1 MKQFCRFVLI
11 ILLVLVVMPFAP
23 AFAETPAVPQSRQ
36 QITLSFAPLVKQVAP
51 AVVNIY
57 AQKKVQ
63 QRVMS
68 PLLDDP
74 FFRRFFEGAMPPGFS
89 RERLENSLGSGVVV
103 RASGMI
109 VTSNHVIAGAD
120 QIRVVLADRREFD
133 ATVMLSDDRSDLA
146 VLRIDTK
153 NEALPYL
160 ELKDSDEA
168 QVGDLV
174 LAIGDPFGVG
184 QTVTSG
190 IISAMARTSIST
202 NDLDYFIQTDAAIN
216 PGNSGGALVTM
227 DGKLVGINS
236 AIYSRDGG
244 NLGIGFAVPSNMVRV
259 VLNGVAQGAKALVHP
274 WTGIR
279 GQQVTTPLAASLGMP
294 QPSGF
299 LVNEIDPASPASQA
313 GLRVGDVI
321 VSVNNRAIEDAESF
335 RYRIATLPV
344 GSSAALGVVRRG
356 ETVTIALRLIAPPEN
371 PPREQT
377 LVSGR
382 NPLAGATIANLSPA
396 VSEEIGLRGIAQGV
410 VVVRVKDDSAASGL
424 GVHPGDVI
432 LSVNGLKTGSVAEIL
447 SALKRPS
454 HSWRLSIQRGESQL
468 SVMVGG

>member
-1 MKQFCRFVLI
+1 MRSFALCFVA
-11 ILLVLVVMPFAP
+11 ILLTVVATPP
-23 AFAETPAVPQSRQ
+23 AYAEPIPQSRP
-36 QITLSFAPLVKQVAP
+36 QITLSFAPLVKEVAP

-89 RERLENSLGSGVVV
+89 RQRLENSLGSGVIV
-103 RASGMI
+103 RANGLI
-109 VTSNHVIAGAD
+109 VTSNHVIEGAD

-133 ATVMLSDDRSDLA
+133 ATVMLADDHSDLA
-146 VLRIDTK
+146 VLRIDAK
-153 NEALPYL
+153 NENLPYL

-174 LAIGDPFGVG
+174 IAIGDPFGVG

-190 IISAMARTSIST
+190 IISALARTAVGTS
-202 NDLDYFIQTDAAIN
+202 DLDYFIQTDAAIN

-244 NLGIGFAVPSNMVRV
+244 NLGIGFAVPSNMVRA
-259 VLNGVAQGAKALVHP
+259 VLNGVAQGEKSLVHP

-279 GQQVTTPLAASLGMP
+279 GQQVTAELAASLGLT
-294 QPSGF
+294 QPTGF
-299 LVNEIDPASPASQA
+299 LVNEINAASPAGKA

-321 VSVNNRAIEDAESF
+321 VSVNGRAVEDPESF

-344 GSSAALGVVRRG
+344 GSSAMLGVVRHG
-356 ETVTIALRLIAPPEN
+356 EKLTVALQLIAPPEN

-377 LVSGR
+377 KVSGQ
-382 NPLAGATIANLSPA
+382 NPLAGAMIANLSPA
-396 VSEEIGLRGIAQGV
+396 VSEETGVRGIDRGV
-410 VVVRVKDDSAASGL
+410 VVVQAKGDTAAA
-424 GVHPGDVI
+424 GVGIQPGDVI
-432 LSVNGLKTGSVAEIL
+432 LSVNGTKVASVAEVVN
-447 SALKRPS
+447 ALKQPVHR
-454 HSWRLSIQRGESQL
+454 WRLSIRRGD
-468 SVMVGG
+468 SVITLVVGG